1 MCPDPGLASSAAIA
15 ASVGLRHLMN
25 QWGVWPA
32 SPTPL
37 TRFIDWRP
45 SAGYTLGPHIELNRF
60 AALKRAA
67 VGSRVSL
74 RSIKSKGWDGSVR
87 GKIAK
92 GHFVQGMQ
100 HPRIFGRG
108 HIGRGWTN
116 IAPIAAVDPALCDP
130 CSVDVSL
137 TDVSRPKVLGCCA
150 P

>member
-1 MCPDPGLASSAAIA
+1 MSLTNVSRPWTS
-15 ASVGLRHLMN
+15 SVGLRHLMN

-45 SAGYTLGPHIELNRF
+45 SVGCTLGPHIELHRF

-67 VGSRVSL
+67 VGSRVPL

-87 GKIAK
+87 GKLAK

-100 HPRIFGRG
+100 HPRIFGQG

-116 IAPIAAVDPALCDP
+116 IAPFKE
-130 CSVDVSL
+130 CSVPSIFISVPLISL
-137 TDVSRPKVLGCCA
+137 CSTCQREKSRP
-150 P
+150 